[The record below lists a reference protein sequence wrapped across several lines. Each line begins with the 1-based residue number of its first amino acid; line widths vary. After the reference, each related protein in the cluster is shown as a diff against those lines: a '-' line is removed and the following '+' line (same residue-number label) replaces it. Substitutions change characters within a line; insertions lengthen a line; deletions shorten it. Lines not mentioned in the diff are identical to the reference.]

1 MNTKVMRDDEMK
13 LTLKGILKRTNVCGN
28 LNKIRPKKLQRE
40 HEIAIQILDETENR
54 LWELIRGI
62 KMHLFRVQL
71 ISNLRTI
78 L

>member
-1 MNTKVMRDDEMK
+1 MNTKVVRNGEMK
-13 LTLKGILKRTNVCGN
+13 LTLKGILKRANGCEN
-28 LNKIRPKKLQRE
+28 LDKIRPKKLQRE

-71 ISNLRTI
+71 ISNRRTV